1 MKKNNSPLFAVSI
14 RLKVDFIMLKNHLNL
29 FCYDDF
35 VNKRRFLTSLCFRV
49 ILVDENRQKMGWP
62 SLFKLRLQFRKLR
75 LPFWWRGLKISQQI
89 SAVKWQ
95 VLTGSFPKFRVTD
108 SVKLPLISLLL
119 AFILSEEFVRA
130 IGLKIRRKHLSIRL
144 NCLCKCFELFSK
156 TFCWSST
163 PKCGLKLILIQA
175 KISWFL

>member
-62 SLFKLRLQFRKLR
+62 SLFNLRLQFRKLR

-108 SVKLPLISLLL
+108 SVKLPLLSLLL
-119 AFILSEEFVRA
+119 AFILSEEFARA
-130 IGLKIRRKHLSIRL
+130 IGLVVCVSVLSYFRRPFAEARPL
-144 NCLCKCFELFSK
+144 N
-156 TFCWSST
+156 
-163 PKCGLKLILIQA
+163 A
-175 KISWFL
+175 D

>member
-62 SLFKLRLQFRKLR
+62 SLFNLRLQFRKLR

-108 SVKLPLISLLL
+108 SVKLPLLSLLL

-144 NCLCKCFELFSK
+144 SCLCKCFELFSK
-156 TFCWSST
+156 TFCWSSN